1 MKTTKHAAFR
11 ILTAAALLGAG
22 QLALAQAIP
31 DYVLRAVASPERTE
45 EMTARDP
52 ARRPADMLT
61 LAGVKPGDKV
71 VEFAGFGQYY
81 TIMLSDIVGEN
92 GEVHMLDLPY
102 IGAFAGAASA
112 KFVAEHPNTYYHL
125 IDYNKVVLP
134 EDVDVV
140 MNVLYYHDLSL
151 GNIDTEVLNRKIYNA
166 LKPGGVYFI
175 IDHNAEPGSGT
186 RDTERLHRI
195 DPEVIKREVLAAGF
209 RLAAE
214 SDLLRHPE
222 DDHTGMVFAPGTRGA
237 TDRSVLKFVKP

>member
-1 MKTTKHAAFR
+1 REGSNNMTKQAAFR
-11 ILTAAALLGAG
+11 ILTAAALLATG

-31 DYVLRAVASPERTE
+31 DYVSRAVASAERTE

-52 ARRPADMLT
+52 ARRPADMLA
-61 LAGVKPGDKV
+61 LSGVKPGDKV

-102 IGAFAGAASA
+102 VGAFAGAAST

-134 EDVDVV
+134 SDVDVV

-151 GNIDTEVLNRKIYNA
+151 NNIDVAALNRTIFAA

-186 RDTERLHRI
+186 RDVQRLHRI
-195 DPEVIKREVLAAGF
+195 DPAVIREEVLAAGF
-209 RLAAE
+209 RLA
-214 SDLLRHPE
+214 
-222 DDHTGMVFAPGTRGA
+222 
-237 TDRSVLKFVKP
+237 